1 MLNGHISEIICLAIA
16 KTGAFVLIGAMDR
29 QVRVWERTKD
39 MVFLEEEKE
48 RAMEDMFV
56 KVDNKGDE
64 EGTERLMC
72 RRKNEEVQEQ
82 DDKDNNEPQSA
93 AAVKRSVLS
102 VSSGDRIMEALERAS
117 LEGKGEL
124 TKERM
129 PNPLLLNMKPPQ
141 YILWV
146 LRSVKSAEF
155 ADFASESYGK
165 THVLPYCP
173 SPQCSGC
180 GIVRS
185 CSNLP
190 SQSASDVGSS
200 SGIETVVKDSPGGG
214 SRCDWV

>member
-1 MLNGHISEIICLAIA
+1 MMFVSTLDCQIKVFFDDTLKFFLSLYGRSLPALALDASDDDTVLASAGAGKSIKIWGLDFGDTHRTLYGHTDSIADLKFVKKTYYFFTATSKDGTVRYWDGDLFEQIHMLNGHISEIICLAIA

-93 AAVKRSVLS
+93 AAVKRS
-102 VSSGDRIMEALERAS
+102 
-117 LEGKGEL
+117 
-124 TKERM
+124 
-129 PNPLLLNMKPPQ
+129 
-141 YILWV
+141 
-146 LRSVKSAEF
+146 
-155 ADFASESYGK
+155 
-165 THVLPYCP
+165 C
-173 SPQCSGC
+173 
-180 GIVRS
+180 
-185 CSNLP
+185 
-190 SQSASDVGSS
+190 
-200 SGIETVVKDSPGGG
+200 
-214 SRCDWV
+214 